1 MEISCRGLIIFLA
14 TSYCW
19 DGSDTR
25 SYKGTVSVTKYGD
38 ECQDWISKVP
48 HDHGYGIDENFPMD
62 GSVLA
67 AENYCRDPGGDGYLW
82 CYTLDENIRW
92 EYCFVPQCIG
102 KLSLILKA
110 PRKMYLKMLS
120 AEVVCSK

>member
-1 MEISCRGLIIFLA
+1 M
-14 TSYCW
+14 
-19 DGSDTR
+19 
-25 SYKGTVSVTKYGD
+25 
-38 ECQDWISKVP
+38 P

-102 KLSLILKA
+102 KLSLKYVGIFGVSDKA
-110 PRKMYLKMLS
+110 SFKQDS
-120 AEVVCSK
+120 